1 MEVKDLR
8 EVRVSMADLLNR
20 RSLLLDLRLD
30 LLRRGRFTALLPTF
44 FNVPRL
50 MSKATIGIPYTGG
63 CPERGSAQEA
73 VCGPEPK
80 VPSSY
85 SQWRDI
91 AFPRRRIDRQR
102 APYL

>member
-1 MEVKDLR
+1 MEVQDLQ
-8 EVRVSMADLLNR
+8 EVREGRRADLFDR
-20 RSLLLDLRLD
+20 RDFRLD

-73 VCGPEPK
+73 V
-80 VPSSY
+80 
-85 SQWRDI
+85 W
-91 AFPRRRIDRQR
+91 PR
-102 APYL
+102 A